1 MDDDS
6 DNDSLQ
12 PPEEKLR
19 SGENYVVDKG
29 DAEDDAIAAGSGE
42 ENSDNAGLEF
52 DPDSY
57 DPDGSY

>member
-6 DNDSLQ
+6 DNDSTQ

-19 SGENYVVDKG
+19 NGENSVVDKG
-29 DAEDDAIAAGSGE
+29 DAEDNAIATGSGE
-42 ENSDNAGLEF
+42 ENSDSAGLEF

-57 DPDGSY
+57 DLDGSD